1 MPPKAQYTR
10 SEIAAAAFQ
19 LIKQEGVSALTTRAL
34 AQRLHTS
41 VSPIFT
47 AFENM
52 DEVKMAA
59 RELALAEFMD
69 FVSDYRDYT
78 PAFKRIGMMFVA
90 YGIHEPEL
98 FKLLFMQ
105 EHKEPLGFQN
115 SVKDLGEIPA
125 VCVELIC
132 RDYGISKEDAEFLFE
147 QCWTQAFG
155 LGALCAAKVCTL
167 TDAEIGKRLGA
178 MFGSHIMLIKSG
190 KLNEVYSDV
199 EKHSDGHYH
208 GMALKDSPFI

>member
-1 MPPKAQYTR
+1 MPPKAQYTK
-10 SEIAAAAFQ
+10 SDIAAAAFA
-19 LIKQEGVSALTTRAL
+19 LIKQDGVSALTARAL
-34 AQRLHTS
+34 AQSLHTS

-47 AFENM
+47 AFESM
-52 DEVKMAA
+52 EEVKLAA
-59 RELALAEFMD
+59 RELALAEFVD

-78 PAFKRIGMMFVA
+78 PTFKRIGMMIVS

-105 EHKEPLGFQN
+105 EHQEPLGFQN
-115 SVKDLGEIPA
+115 SIRDLGEIPA
-125 VCVELIC
+125 VCADLIC

-167 TDAEIGKRLGA
+167 TDEEIGKRLGA

-190 KLNEVYSDV
+190 KLKNVYSDV
-199 EKHSDGHYH
+199 EKNTDGHYH
-208 GMALKDSPFI
+208 GMDLKNLPFI